1 MNRITPNRRH
11 LFMPRSYRARPVS
24 SFIYA
29 SDENVFTLNVETGEY
44 KSFRDAGM
52 ASVYARRINRNY
64 AIPRVV
70 ICIQT
75 KDAFH
80 MI

>member
-1 MNRITPNRRH
+1 
-11 LFMPRSYRARPVS
+11 MPRFRRVRPVS
-24 SFIYA
+24 SIYA

-52 ASVYARRINRNY
+52 AFVYAKRINRNY
-64 AIPRVV
+64 LIPRVV
-70 ICIQT
+70 VCIQT
-75 KDAFH
+75 KDSFH